1 MRQTTIIRK
10 EIVDKK
16 WYIVDAANVPL
27 GRLSTLVASI
37 LRGKN
42 KPTFTPNVDM
52 GDNVVVINAKDV
64 LLTAKKEE
72 NKIYYHHTG
81 YPGGLKQITAGDLRA
96 KKPIALVEKA
106 VRGMLP
112 HTALGRKQFKNL
124 FVYADENHKQSA
136 QQPTKIEVK

>member
-16 WYIVDAANVPL
+16 WFIIDAANVPL
-27 GRLSTLVASI
+27 GRLSALVASV

-52 GDNVVVINAKDV
+52 DDNVVVINAKDV
-64 LLTAKKEE
+64 LLTAKKDEI
-72 NKIYYHHTG
+72 KVYYHHTG
-81 YPGGLKQITAGDLRA
+81 YPGGLKQITAADLRA
-96 KKPIALVEKA
+96 KKPELLVEKA

-112 HTALGRKQFKNL
+112 HTKLGRKQFKNL
-124 FVYADENHKQSA
+124 YVYAGSEHKQEA
-136 QQPTKIEVK
+136 QQPVKLEVK

>member
-16 WYIVDAANVPL
+16 WYIIDAKNIPL

-72 NKIYYHHTG
+72 NKIYYRHSG
-81 YPGGLKQITAGDLRA
+81 YPGGLKKINARDLRE
-96 KKPIALVEKA
+96 KHPEALVEKA

-112 HTALGRKQFKNL
+112 HTKLGRKQFKNL
-124 FVYADENHKQSA
+124 YVYANEEHKQVS
-136 QQPTKIEVK
+136 QQPVKIEVK

>member
-10 EIVDKK
+10 ELVDKK
-16 WYIVDAANVPL
+16 WYIIDAANVPL

-64 LLTAKKEE
+64 LLTAKKDEK
-72 NKIYYHHTG
+72 KIYYHHTG
-81 YPGGLKQITAGDLRA
+81 YPGGLKQITAAQLRA
-96 KKPIALVEKA
+96 KKPQVLVEKA

-112 HTALGRKQFKNL
+112 HTTLGRKQFKNL
-124 FVYADENHKQSA
+124 FVYADANHKQEA
-136 QQPTKIEVK
+136 QQPVKIEVK

>member
-10 EIVDKK
+10 ELVDKK
-16 WYIVDAANVPL
+16 WYIIDAANVPL

-64 LLTAKKEE
+64 LLTAKKDEK
-72 NKIYYHHTG
+72 KIYYHHTG
-81 YPGGLKQITAGDLRA
+81 YPGGLKQITAADLRA
-96 KKPIALVEKA
+96 KKPEVLVEKA

-112 HTALGRKQFKNL
+112 HTKLGRKQFKNL
-124 FVYADENHKQSA
+124 YVYPNAEHKQVS
-136 QQPTKIEVK
+136 QQPTLIEVK

>member
-10 EIVDKK
+10 ELVDKK

-52 GDNVVVINAKDV
+52 GDNVVVINAKHV

-81 YPGGLKQITAGDLRA
+81 YPGGLKQINAADLRA
-96 KKPIALVEKA
+96 KKPEALVEKA

-112 HTALGRKQFKNL
+112 HTKLGRKQFKNL
-124 FVYADENHKQSA
+124 FVYAGAEHKQEA
-136 QQPTKIEVK
+136 QKPEKIEVK

>member
-10 EIVDKK
+10 ELVDKK

-64 LLTAKKEE
+64 VLTAKKDEK
-72 NKIYYHHTG
+72 KIYYHHTG
-81 YPGGLKQITAGDLRA
+81 YPGGLKQITAAGLRA
-96 KKPIALVEKA
+96 KKPELLVEKA

-112 HTALGRKQFKNL
+112 HTKLGRKQFKNL
-124 FVYADENHKQSA
+124 YVYAGADHKQEA
-136 QQPTKIEVK
+136 QQPVKIEVK

>member
-16 WYIVDAANVPL
+16 WYIIDANNVPL

-72 NKIYYHHTG
+72 KKIYYHHTG
-81 YPGGLKQITAGDLRA
+81 YPGGLKKINAKDLRA
-96 KKPIALVEKA
+96 KHPEALVEKA

-112 HTALGRKQFKNL
+112 HTKLGRKQFKNL
-124 FVYADENHKQSA
+124 YVYANEEHKQVA
-136 QQPTKIEVK
+136 QQPVKIEVK

>member
-16 WYIVDAANVPL
+16 WYIIDAANVPL

-64 LLTAKKEE
+64 LLTAKKDEK
-72 NKIYYHHTG
+72 KIYYHHTG
-81 YPGGLKQITAGDLRA
+81 YPGGLKQITAADLRA
-96 KKPIALVEKA
+96 KKPEALVEKA

-112 HTALGRKQFKNL
+112 HTKLGRKQFKNL
-124 FVYADENHKQSA
+124 YVYANADHKQVS
-136 QQPTKIEVK
+136 QQPITIEVK

>member
-10 EIVDKK
+10 ELVDKK
-16 WYIVDAANVPL
+16 WYIIDAANVPL

-64 LLTAKKEE
+64 LLTAKKDEK
-72 NKIYYHHTG
+72 KIYYHHTG
-81 YPGGLKQITAGDLRA
+81 YPGGLKQITATDLRA
-96 KKPIALVEKA
+96 KKPEVLVEKA

-112 HTALGRKQFKNL
+112 HTKLGRKQFKNL
-124 FVYADENHKQSA
+124 YVYANAEHKQVS
-136 QQPTKIEVK
+136 QQPTLIEVK

>member
-1 MRQTTIIRK
+1 MRQTTIIKK
-10 EIVDKK
+10 ELVDKK

-27 GRLSTLVASI
+27 GRLSTLVASV

-64 LLTAKKEE
+64 LLTAKKDEK
-72 NKIYYHHTG
+72 KIYYHHTG
-81 YPGGLKQITAGDLRA
+81 YPGGLKQITAANLRA
-96 KKPIALVEKA
+96 KKPELLVEKA

-112 HTALGRKQFKNL
+112 HTKLGRKQFKNL
-124 FVYADENHKQSA
+124 YVYADANHKQVG
-136 QQPTKIEVK
+136 QQPTVLEVK

>member
-10 EIVDKK
+10 ELVDKK
-16 WYIVDAANVPL
+16 WYIIDAANVPL

-64 LLTAKKEE
+64 LLTAKKDEK
-72 NKIYYHHTG
+72 KIYYHHTG
-81 YPGGLKQITAGDLRA
+81 YPGGLKQITAADLRA
-96 KKPIALVEKA
+96 KKPEALVEKA

-112 HTALGRKQFKNL
+112 HTKLGRKQFKNL
-124 FVYADENHKQSA
+124 YVYANAEHKQVS
-136 QQPTKIEVK
+136 QQPTLIEVK

>member
-10 EIVDKK
+10 ELVDKK

-64 LLTAKKEE
+64 LLTAKKDEK
-72 NKIYYHHTG
+72 KIYYHHTG
-81 YPGGLKQITAGDLRA
+81 YPGGLKQITAAQLRA
-96 KKPIALVEKA
+96 KKPQALVEKA

-112 HTALGRKQFKNL
+112 HTTLGRKQFKNL
-124 FVYADENHKQSA
+124 FVYADANHKQEA
-136 QQPTKIEVK
+136 QKPTLIEVK

>member
-81 YPGGLKQITAGDLRA
+81 YPGGLKQITAGDLRT

>member
-16 WYIVDAANVPL
+16 WYIIDAANVPL

-81 YPGGLKQITAGDLRA
+81 YPGGLKQINAADLRA
-96 KKPIALVEKA
+96 KKPEALVEKA

-112 HTALGRKQFKNL
+112 HTKLGRKQFKNL
-124 FVYADENHKQSA
+124 FVYAGAEHKQAA
-136 QQPTKIEVK
+136 QQPVKIEVK

>member
-16 WYIVDAANVPL
+16 WYIIDAANVPL

-37 LRGKN
+37 LREKN

-64 LLTAKKEE
+64 LLTAKKDEK
-72 NKIYYHHTG
+72 KIYYHHTG
-81 YPGGLKQITAGDLRA
+81 YPGGLKQITAADLRA
-96 KKPIALVEKA
+96 KKPELLVEKA

-112 HTALGRKQFKNL
+112 HTKLGRKQFKNL
-124 FVYADENHKQSA
+124 YVYANADHKQVG
-136 QQPTKIEVK
+136 QQPIAIEVK